1 MYASVRGQSYL
12 NFLFFSQNSKKKEDI
27 RTVYVRQ
34 TKSREREEKHKE
46 WQTVTQQDIK
56 PQPVH
61 QKPSK
66 GHELRSLQCVCSKP
80 MHRGRLRTT
89 SYWSRNVPDVE
100 KSTETSPWS
109 RMRLVV
115 RRYVL
120 NDSEAWRWNKILK
133 KQQQPII
140 WFNAT
145 LMLPTLSLKAAVHCL
160 IRKEHRFGEAGENWL
175 HFSSAARCMKA

>member
-80 MHRGRLRTT
+80 MHRGRLGTT

-100 KSTETSPWS
+100 KSTQNFTVKQDATRRASVCAERLWS
-109 RMRLVV
+109 M
-115 RRYVL
+115 
-120 NDSEAWRWNKILK
+120 KILK

-145 LMLPTLSLKAAVHCL
+145 LMLLTLSLKAAVHCL